1 MKSSVSRIISIIL
14 VCLIIFSTGL
24 CVGINYANRKTDKN
38 EVLTKYKKNTEQ
50 STKIAIVNQDEGIDY
65 NNKYVNYAEYVINS
79 LEENFIVTSR
89 DTAKK
94 GIQSGKYGG
103 MIIFPGDFSK
113 RVITVNDRNPKKAQ
127 FYYELNKN
135 LLSDNQYEVTT
146 NILKLEKKLS
156 DNLSYLYVASILNE
170 FNLAQGEVNKVL
182 RNDKEDIDNIYA
194 IDESDLVETINF
206 RELEKLDLDLS
217 KLDFTKI
224 FQENIEIMNEMDNK
238 YKEYVALSEEE
249 LKNLKGEI
257 YDSLLS
263 HTGAY
268 SIMAN
273 VNQLN
278 ILPKYKVN
286 DEYYNDI
293 IDYSSKK
300 TIELVRKEVDNITSD
315 LLENGKKILNEELE
329 NKITKIEK
337 YIEGKND
344 YQRSQENVNENCKE
358 DSKEENEEIVNDEDL
373 LKEVRELKKE
383 ITEIK
388 DSLNTIIN
396 VTIPLKKYKISTSIT
411 GISSESRVEMIK
423 HQREIKDTL
432 NRDID
437 NFIEKVKTAYENI
450 SKYDPLKNV
459 SDNKQTFIELIER
472 YNKNNNEIEKS
483 IDSNEEKNMN
493 FINEFYKKSNEHV
506 QKLEEDM
513 VKIKKASDDK
523 IINGL
528 KNVKEAKSINS
539 AENKRSMDEFSKRL
553 PYTKIGTV
561 DNKNFY
567 DFIASPLKAI
577 NTTK

>member
-1 MKSSVSRIISIIL
+1 MKSNVSRIISIVLI
-14 VCLIIFSTGL
+14 CLIIFSMGL

-38 EVLTKYKKNTEQ
+38 EVLAKNKKNREQ

-113 RVITVNDRNPKKAQ
+113 RVVTVNDRNPKKAQ

-135 LLSDNQYEVTT
+135 LLNDNQYEVTT

-156 DNLSYLYVASILNE
+156 DNLSYLYVSSILNE

-206 RELEKLDLDLS
+206 TELEKLDLDLS

-249 LKNLKGEI
+249 LKNLKDEI
-257 YDSLLS
+257 NDSLLS
-263 HTGAY
+263 NSGAY
-268 SIMAN
+268 SIIAN
-273 VNQLN
+273 VNQFN
-278 ILPKYKVN
+278 ILPQYKVN
-286 DEYYNDI
+286 NEYYNDI

-315 LLENGKKILNEELE
+315 LLENGEKILNEKLE
-329 NKITKIEK
+329 DRITKIEK

-344 YQRSQENVNENCKE
+344 YQKSQ
-358 DSKEENEEIVNDEDL
+358 ENEEIVNDEDL
-373 LKEVRELKKE
+373 LKEVKELKKE

-411 GISSESRVEMIK
+411 GISGESRVEMIK
-423 HQREIKDTL
+423 HQREIKETL
-432 NRDID
+432 NKDID
-437 NFIEKVKTAYENI
+437 KFIEKVKTAYDNI

-459 SDNKQTFIELIER
+459 SDNKHTFIELIER

-493 FINEFYKKSNEHV
+493 FINEVYNKSNEHV

-523 IINGL
+523 IISGL

-567 DFIASPLKAI
+567 DFIASPLQAI

>member
-1 MKSSVSRIISIIL
+1 MKSNVSRIISIVLI
-14 VCLIIFSTGL
+14 CLIIFSMGL

-38 EVLTKYKKNTEQ
+38 EVLAKNKKNREQ

-113 RVITVNDRNPKKAQ
+113 RVVTVNDRNPKKAQ

-135 LLSDNQYEVTT
+135 LLNDNQYEVTT

-156 DNLSYLYVASILNE
+156 DNLSYLYVSSILNE

-206 RELEKLDLDLS
+206 TELEKLDLDLS

-238 YKEYVALSEEE
+238 YKEYVALSDKE
-249 LKNLKGEI
+249 LKNLKDEI
-257 YDSLLS
+257 NDSLLS
-263 HTGAY
+263 NSGAY
-268 SIMAN
+268 SIIAN
-273 VNQLN
+273 VNQFN
-278 ILPKYKVN
+278 ILPQYKVN
-286 DEYYNDI
+286 NEYYNDI

-315 LLENGKKILNEELE
+315 LLENGEKILNEKLE
-329 NKITKIEK
+329 DRITKIEK

-344 YQRSQENVNENCKE
+344 HQKSQ
-358 DSKEENEEIVNDEDL
+358 ENEEIVNDEDL
-373 LKEVRELKKE
+373 LKEVKELKKE

-411 GISSESRVEMIK
+411 GISGESRVEMIK
-423 HQREIKDTL
+423 HQREIKETL
-432 NRDID
+432 NKDID
-437 NFIEKVKTAYENI
+437 KFIEKVKTAYDNI

-459 SDNKQTFIELIER
+459 SDNKHTFIELIER

-493 FINEFYKKSNEHV
+493 FINEVYNKSNEHV

-523 IINGL
+523 IISGL

-567 DFIASPLKAI
+567 DFIASPLQAI

>member
-1 MKSSVSRIISIIL
+1 MKSNVSRIISIVLI
-14 VCLIIFSTGL
+14 CLIIFSMGL

-38 EVLTKYKKNTEQ
+38 EVLAKNKKNREQ

-113 RVITVNDRNPKKAQ
+113 RVVTVNDRNPKKAQ

-135 LLSDNQYEVTT
+135 LLNDNQYEVTT

-156 DNLSYLYVASILNE
+156 DNLSYLYVSSILNE

-206 RELEKLDLDLS
+206 TELEKLDLDLS

-249 LKNLKGEI
+249 LKNLKDEI
-257 YDSLLS
+257 NDSLLS
-263 HTGAY
+263 NSGAY
-268 SIMAN
+268 SIIAN
-273 VNQLN
+273 VNQFN
-278 ILPKYKVN
+278 ILPQYKVN
-286 DEYYNDI
+286 NEYYNDI

-315 LLENGKKILNEELE
+315 LLENGEKILNEKLE
-329 NKITKIEK
+329 DRITKIEK

-344 YQRSQENVNENCKE
+344 YQKSQ
-358 DSKEENEEIVNDEDL
+358 ENEEIVNDEDL
-373 LKEVRELKKE
+373 LKEVKELKKE

-411 GISSESRVEMIK
+411 GISGESRVEMIK
-423 HQREIKDTL
+423 HQREIKETL
-432 NRDID
+432 NKDID
-437 NFIEKVKTAYENI
+437 KFIEKVKTAYDNI

-459 SDNKQTFIELIER
+459 SDNKHTFIELIER

-493 FINEFYKKSNEHV
+493 FINEVYNKSNEHV

-523 IINGL
+523 IISGL